1 MASLS
6 KEHSLKISLLKFLLC
21 IGVVMIHC
29 QINPMSWS
37 EIMGG
42 AKCNSLY
49 CLSKSFC
56 KYNIR

>member
-37 EIMGG
+37 EMWGQNVT
-42 AKCNSLY
+42 AFTVFQKV
-49 CLSKSFC
+49 
-56 KYNIR
+56 

>member
-37 EIMGG
+37 EIWGG
-42 AKCNSLY
+42 DKM
-49 CLSKSFC
+49 
-56 KYNIR
+56 